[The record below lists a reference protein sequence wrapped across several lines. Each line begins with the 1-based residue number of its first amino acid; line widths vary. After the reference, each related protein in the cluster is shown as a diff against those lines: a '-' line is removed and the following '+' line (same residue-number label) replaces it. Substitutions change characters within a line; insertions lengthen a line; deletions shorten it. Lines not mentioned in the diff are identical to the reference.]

1 MRILLLAATV
11 ALLPQASTAAPAGA
25 SKLTIGPEAPKVII
39 APAVESAIKAP
50 PSECRKP
57 TAYIAHDGLI
67 WPNDKLEPRKL
78 TELPPAQGFMAVYRV
93 TNGCEDPMTMVEY
106 RTGRRR

>member
-1 MRILLLAATV
+1 MRVLLLAAV
-11 ALLPQASTAAPAGA
+11 AAMLPQVCRRAADR
-25 SKLTIGPEAPKVII
+25 LVW
-39 APAVESAIKAP
+39 
-50 PSECRKP
+50 R
-57 TAYIAHDGLI
+57 D
-67 WPNDKLEPRKL
+67 DKLQPRKL

>member
-1 MRILLLAATV
+1 MRILLLTATAAM
-11 ALLPQASTAAPAGA
+11 LPQASAAAPAQLFAHG
-25 SKLTIGPEAPKVII
+25 V
-39 APAVESAIKAP
+39 APAIESSIKTP
-50 PSECRKP
+50 PSECRRP
-57 TAYIAHDGLI
+57 TAYIADDRLV
-67 WPNDKLEPRKL
+67 WRDDNLQPRKL